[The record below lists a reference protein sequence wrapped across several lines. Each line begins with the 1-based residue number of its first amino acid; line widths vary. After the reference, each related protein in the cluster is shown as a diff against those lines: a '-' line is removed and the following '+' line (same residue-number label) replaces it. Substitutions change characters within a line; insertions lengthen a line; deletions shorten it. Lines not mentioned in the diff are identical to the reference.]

1 MSSILERYIEMR
13 LESLENE
20 RSFVEKHQL
29 SIEER
34 PTRPGASTP
43 EILKRISDEI
53 NELLLLKR
61 SDEGAVTSPPE
72 DASQINP

>member
-1 MSSILERYIEMR
+1 MSSVLDRYIEIR
-13 LESLENE
+13 LENLENE
-20 RSFVEKHQL
+20 RSFVEKHQF

-34 PTRPGASTP
+34 PTRPGASTR

-61 SDEGAVTSPPE
+61 SNEGPSSPPSE
-72 DASQINP
+72 DTDQINT